1 MNEKD
6 YEIDEKEFQIGD
18 LVDLTGGSPRWGS
31 FRNKQVGLVL
41 GWKYYPDGD
50 HCVKVLWNDGQET
63 NTHPMSL
70 VKL

>member
-6 YEIDEKEFQIGD
+6 FQPGE
-18 LVDLTGGSPRWGS
+18 LVDLPDHSPRWGS

-41 GWKYYPDGD
+41 GWRYYPDGD
-50 HCVKVLWNDGQET
+50 HCVKVLWNDGEET
-63 NTHPMSL
+63 NTHPMNL